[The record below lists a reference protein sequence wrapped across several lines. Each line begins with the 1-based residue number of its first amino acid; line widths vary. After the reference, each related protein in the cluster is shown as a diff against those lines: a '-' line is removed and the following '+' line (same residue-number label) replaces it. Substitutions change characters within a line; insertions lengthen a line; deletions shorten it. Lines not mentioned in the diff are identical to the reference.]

1 MQSYTYV
8 SVCMIAIICC
18 RLRSTSFP
26 PEPISVNM
34 LLVYIM
40 YFTYN
45 ATLVKSV
52 YIATSSVLLN
62 LATIHYKT
70 QEGYYTWGKGP

>member
-1 MQSYTYV
+1 
-8 SVCMIAIICC
+8 
-18 RLRSTSFP
+18 
-26 PEPISVNM
+26 M
-34 LLVYIM
+34 LLVHII

-52 YIATSSVLLN
+52 YTSSVLLN

-70 QEGYYTWGKGP
+70 QDGYYLGERPIVVDPTYI